1 MKGVDLEI
9 NSSEAA
15 GIVREDKIVSTG
27 KHSWNIIIY

>member
-15 GIVREDKIVSTG
+15 GIVREDKMVSTG
-27 KHSWNIIIY
+27 KHPRIS